1 MEMVGMWTRIARALR
16 PWPKHP
22 LDKLYGIETSSK
34 VRRFQL
40 MTGDAETNRAN
51 NGYGG
56 SQPSI
61 VRKSLE
67 ALPPLRDATFID
79 LGAGKGRVS
88 AVATEF
94 PFARNIGV
102 ELSAAL
108 CKVMARNSERMSR
121 AFPDRA
127 RIEVVEGDA
136 SRPEL
141 PASGDVVLFLCN
153 SFRAPLVERLIK
165 HVGEAWGDPPDRK
178 LFFVYYNPVHAH
190 LLDSDPGFVR
200 YAAEWHKFL
209 PEEAA
214 TTPFENDYDSV
225 VIWQRRSKTMAEAK
239 PGAEREVVVDFPDF
253 GCFVK
258 M

>member
-1 MEMVGMWTRIARALR
+1 MWTRIARALK

-40 MTGDAETNRAN
+40 MTGDEETNKAN

-61 VRKSLE
+61 VRKTLD
-67 ALPPLRDATFID
+67 ALPPLRDASFID

-88 AVATEF
+88 AVATEYAF
-94 PFARNIGV
+94 SRNIGV
-102 ELSAAL
+102 ELSPAL
-108 CKVMARNSERMSR
+108 CKVMARNGARMRR

-136 SRPEL
+136 SRPAL
-141 PASGDVVLFLCN
+141 PSNGDVVVFLCN

-165 HVGEAWGDPPDRK
+165 HIGEAWGDPPERK
-178 LFFVYYNPVHAH
+178 LFFIYYNPVHAH
-190 LLDSDPGFVR
+190 LLDGDPGFVR
-200 YAAEWHKFL
+200 YAAEWHAFRE
-209 PEEAA
+209 EEAK
-214 TTPFENDYDSV
+214 TTPFENTYDSV
-225 VIWQRRSKTMAEAK
+225 VVWQRRSAAMAPPR
-239 PGAEREVVVDFPDF
+239 PGADREVVVDFADF

>member
-1 MEMVGMWTRIARALR
+1 MWTRIARALR

-40 MTGDAETNRAN
+40 MTGDSETNSAN

-61 VRKSLE
+61 VRKSIEL
-67 ALPPLRDATFID
+67 LPPLDNATFID
-79 LGAGKGRVS
+79 LGAGKGRVN
-88 AVATEF
+88 AIATEY
-94 PFARNIGV
+94 PFKRDVAV

-108 CKVMARNSERMSR
+108 CKVIARNSARMSR
-121 AFPDRA
+121 AFPDRP

-136 SRPEL
+136 SRPDL
-141 PASGDVVLFLCN
+141 PDSGDVVLFLCN
-153 SFRAPLVERLIK
+153 SFRGPLVARLVQ
-165 HVGEAWGDPPDRK
+165 HVGQAWGDQPRRK
-178 LFFVYYNPVHAH
+178 LFFIYYNPVHSH
-190 LLDSDPGFVR
+190 LLDDDPGFAR
-200 YAAEWHKFL
+200 YSAEWHAFT

-214 TTPFENDYDSV
+214 STPFENKYDSV
-225 VIWQRRSKTMAEAK
+225 VIWQQVSAAMAAPK
-239 PGAEREVVVDFPDF
+239 AGADRKVVVDFADF
-253 GCFVK
+253 GAVVQ